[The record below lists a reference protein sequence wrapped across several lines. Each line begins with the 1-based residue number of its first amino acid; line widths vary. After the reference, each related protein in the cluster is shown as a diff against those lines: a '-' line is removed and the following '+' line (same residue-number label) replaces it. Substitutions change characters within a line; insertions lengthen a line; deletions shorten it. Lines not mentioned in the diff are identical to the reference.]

1 MVSLLFKVTS
11 LQIFNEWDTHV
22 LYARHRTK
30 KISFVKFKSNMDKE
44 VEVCK
49 GGGVIVAH
57 SCIQLVVGAF
67 EQGKLFQEET
77 NPFKEPLQS

>member
-1 MVSLLFKVTS
+1 MVSMLFKVKS
-11 LQIFNEWDTHV
+11 LQIFHKWSHTCVICKAPNE
-22 LYARHRTK
+22 

-77 NPFKEPLQS
+77 NPFKEPPQS